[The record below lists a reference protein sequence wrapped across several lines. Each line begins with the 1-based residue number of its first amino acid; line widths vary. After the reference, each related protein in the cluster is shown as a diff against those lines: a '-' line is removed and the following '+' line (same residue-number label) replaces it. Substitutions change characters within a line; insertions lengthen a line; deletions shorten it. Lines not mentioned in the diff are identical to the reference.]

1 MIGSQRKVEMTKK
14 MFEEGK
20 IASASELDAVDMPM
34 GIQIG
39 AETTEEIAVSI
50 LAKLISVKN
59 RVGV

>member
-1 MIGSQRKVEMTKK
+1 

-39 AETTEEIAVSI
+39 AETPEEIAVSI

-59 RVGV
+59 RVVV

>member
-1 MIGSQRKVEMTKK
+1 

-39 AETTEEIAVSI
+39 AETPEEIAVSI
-50 LAKLISVKN
+50 LAKLILVRS
-59 RVGV
+59 RVVV